1 METDMID
8 LRRVRY
14 FVTAAEQLHFGRA
27 AERMNVVQP
36 AISQQI
42 KRFEEELGSK
52 LFVRTGNEVRLT
64 EVGQQMLP
72 ECRRLLEQADEA
84 MRVARAA
91 RTGIRGRIS
100 FAFVDNAVCS
110 LLPPLI
116 RSYRE
121 RYPNVELRLQT
132 LSREEQV
139 TGLNDRRIDIGL
151 LPGPVICEGLESD
164 PFVGAPLVAALSR
177 GHPLASQP
185 SVPLEAFRDEPFV
198 LFPAGIKS
206 RLLEIIIAA
215 CANAGFTPKVV
226 QEAMHI
232 HTVLALVDAGVG
244 ITLVPPW
251 VVREGVH
258 DVSFV
263 KLDTSTPTYDLKFA
277 WRTDSSNVALDQLR
291 AIARTTCSPESPQM
305 SESLSVI
312 EESQIIN
319 LPYRSQELE
328 SPNGCPV

>member
-14 FVTAAEQLHFGRA
+14 FVTAAEYLHFGRA

-52 LFVRTGNEVRLT
+52 LFERTGNEVRLT

-84 MRVARAA
+84 MSVARAA

-132 LSREEQV
+132 LNREEQV
-139 TGLNDRRIDIGL
+139 TALNDRRIDIGL
-151 LPGPVICEGLESD
+151 LPGPIICEDLESD
-164 PFVGAPLVAALSR
+164 TFASGPLVAALPRS
-177 GHPLASQP
+177 HPLASRS
-185 SVPLEAFRDEPFV
+185 SVPLEAFRNEPFV
-198 LFPAGIKS
+198 LFPAKIKS
-206 RLLEIIIAA
+206 RLLEIIVAA
-215 CANAGFTPKVV
+215 CANAGFTPRVV
-226 QEAMHI
+226 QEAIHI
-232 HTVLALVDAGVG
+232 HTILALVDAGVG

-263 KLDTSTPTYDLKFA
+263 TLDTSTPTYDLKFA
-277 WRTDSSNVALDQLR
+277 WRTDSSNVALGGLR
-291 AIARTTCSPESPQM
+291 AIARTTRAPEAPQIVQ
-305 SESLSVI
+305 SLFVI
-312 EESQIIN
+312 EE
-319 LPYRSQELE
+319 L
-328 SPNGCPV
+328 

>member
-1 METDMID
+1 MID

-14 FVTAAEQLHFGRA
+14 FVSAAEQLHFGRA

-52 LFVRTGNEVRLT
+52 LFERCGNEVRLT

-84 MRVARAA
+84 MRVARAV
-91 RTGIRGRIS
+91 RTGMRGRIS

-116 RSYRE
+116 RSYRQ

-139 TGLNDRRIDIGL
+139 AGLNDRRIDIGL
-151 LPGPVICEGLESD
+151 LPGPVNCEGLDSD
-164 PFVGAPLVAALSR
+164 TFVGGPLIAAVSR
-177 GHPLASQP
+177 GHPLASQT
-185 SVPLEAFRDEPFV
+185 SVPLKALQDEPFV

-215 CANAGFTPKVV
+215 CANAGFTPRVA

-244 ITLVPPW
+244 VTLVPPW

-263 KLDTSTPTYDLKFA
+263 KLETSTPAYDLKFA
-277 WRTDSSNVALDQLR
+277 WRTDSSNVALDGLR
-291 AIARTTCSPESPQM
+291 TIARTNCSPESLQA
-305 SESLSVI
+305 SGSLSVI
-312 EESQIIN
+312 DQSQIVN
-319 LPYRSQELE
+319 LPYQSHEPE
-328 SPNGCPV
+328 SSNDCPV